1 MKNLKEQTDA
11 KIAEGR
17 LKNPEFMKGVDAA
30 IAEAKSFEQGGN
42 AIRVGEKAPSFKL
55 PNARGKNV
63 SLDNLLEN
71 GPVVITFY
79 RGDWCPYCNLQIR
92 ALQEILSEIK
102 ELGANLVAISP
113 QVPDVSLSDDEIT
126 AMDFGVLSDQDAKV
140 AFQYGVAWGIPEFL
154 EDHMREDRGL
164 DLEKINNGNAIMLPI
179 PATFV
184 LGRDGVVKWR
194 FVDVDYRTRAEPSDI
209 IEALKKLF

>member
-1 MKNLKEQTDA
+1 MKNLREQTEA

-17 LKNPEFMKGVDAA
+17 LKNPDFMKGVDAA
-30 IAEAKSFEQGGN
+30 IEEAKSFEQGDN
-42 AIRVGEKAPSFKL
+42 AIKVGEKAPRFKL
-55 PNARGKNV
+55 PNARGKSV

-79 RGDWCPYCNLQIR
+79 RGDWCPYCSLQIR
-92 ALQEILSEIK
+92 ALQEILGEIH

-113 QVPDVSLSDDEIT
+113 QVPDQSLTADEIS

-140 AFQYGVAWGIPEFL
+140 AFQYGVAWEVPEFL
-154 EDHMREDRGL
+154 AEHMRVDRGL
-164 DLEKINNGNAIMLPI
+164 DLEQINNGNSTMLPI

-184 LGRDGVVKWR
+184 LNREGVVKWS
-194 FVDVDYRTRAEPSDI
+194 FVDVDYRKRSEPSDI
-209 IEALKKLF
+209 IDALKRLF